1 MIIHDIVNI
10 YIKKNLKDFI
20 KYRLSVLLNESK
32 NDEHQYQIRD
42 IGGSDVYYK
51 KKKKDK
57 YWKFIDKEEF
67 EKKANKDNTVKF
79 KNENAN

>member
-1 MIIHDIVNI
+1 V
-10 YIKKNLKDFI
+10 KEFI
-20 KYRLSVLLNESK
+20 KHRLIVLLNESK
-32 NDEHQYQIRD
+32 TDEYQYQTRD

-57 YWKFIDKEEF
+57 YWGFIDKEEF
-67 EKKANKDNTVKF
+67 DKKANKVNTLKF

>member
-1 MIIHDIVNI
+1 M
-10 YIKKNLKDFI
+10 KEFI
-20 KYRLSVLLNESK
+20 KHRLIVLLNESK
-32 NDEHQYQIRD
+32 TDEYQYQTRD

-57 YWKFIDKEEF
+57 YWGFIDKEEF
-67 EKKANKDNTVKF
+67 DKKANKVNTLKF

>member
-1 MIIHDIVNI
+1 M
-10 YIKKNLKDFI
+10 KEFI
-20 KYRLSVLLNESK
+20 KHRLIVLLNESK
-32 NDEHQYQIRD
+32 TDEYQYQTRD

-57 YWKFIDKEEF
+57 YWGFIDKEEF
-67 EKKANKDNTVKF
+67 DKKANKGNTLKF

>member
-1 MIIHDIVNI
+1 M
-10 YIKKNLKDFI
+10 KEFI
-20 KYRLSVLLNESK
+20 RHRLIDLLNESK

-57 YWKFIDKEEF
+57 YWEFIDKEEF
-67 EKKANKDNTVKF
+67 DKKTNKNNKIKF
-79 KNENAN
+79 KNENVN

>member
-1 MIIHDIVNI
+1 M
-10 YIKKNLKDFI
+10 KEFI
-20 KYRLSVLLNESK
+20 KRRLIVLLNESK
-32 NDEHQYQIRD
+32 TDEYQYQTRD

-67 EKKANKDNTVKF
+67 DKKANKDNTVKF
-79 KNENAN
+79 KDENTN